1 VKGKRRFIVPL
12 FFATLFSILFFTT
25 SASATPLSQ
34 QIRDLQKKADALYMQ
49 EGYAVDQYNTAND
62 QYTTVMKD
70 IAENQKLLGYA
81 QFNLAVADSNL
92 KKRLVLLYKEQQ
104 VQLLD
109 VLLSTSSFD
118 ALVTQLDTMKQL
130 NAGDIATVKTIKKLR
145 QEIKDRGVKLEAD
158 KQVAATLLAQK
169 KDKLANIKAIEAKV
183 NRLIA
188 GKKNQLRRLEAQQA
202 AAARA
207 RAVAAQLNPLPNI
220 DPGSVVDP
228 GSVGGGRPEV
238 VAIAQRYL
246 GCPYFYGG
254 SGPNVFDCSG
264 LAMYVYA
271 QIGINLPHNATA
283 QQQMGT
289 SFTDP
294 SLALPGDLV
303 FFGYPAYH
311 VGIYVGGGAMIN
323 APHTGTVVSYGSI
336 GGASSFSRF

>member
-1 VKGKRRFIVPL
+1 VNGRRRFIVPL
-12 FFATLFSILFFTT
+12 FFATLLSLLVFTA

-34 QIRDLQKKADALYMQ
+34 QIRDLQKKANTLYMQ
-49 EGYAVDQYNTAND
+49 EGYAVDAYNSAND
-62 QYTTVMKD
+62 QYTTVMKA
-70 IAENQKLLGYA
+70 IAENTKLLGYA
-81 QFNLAVADSNL
+81 QFNLTIADSNL

-130 NAGDIATVKTIKKLR
+130 NAGDVATVKTIKKLR
-145 QEIKDRGVKLEAD
+145 QEIRDRGVKLAAD
-158 KQVAATLLAQK
+158 KKAATTLLAQK
-169 KDKLANIKAIEAKV
+169 KDKLAAIKAIESKV

-207 RAVAAQLNPLPNI
+207 RAVASQLNPLPNI
-220 DPGSVVDP
+220 DPGSA
-228 GSVGGGRPEV
+228 GGGRSQV

-246 GCPYFYGG
+246 GLPYVYGA
-254 SGPNVFDCSG
+254 SGPSSFDCSG
-264 LAMYVYA
+264 LTMFVYA
-271 QIGINLPHNATA
+271 QIGISLPHNAAA
-283 QQQMGT
+283 QQPMGT

-294 SLALPGDLV
+294 SQAAPGDLV

-311 VGIYVGGGAMIN
+311 VGIYVGGGSMIH
-323 APHTGTVVSYGSI
+323 APHTGTVVQYGSI
-336 GGASSFSRF
+336 AGASSFSRF

>member
-130 NAGDIATVKTIKKLR
+130 NAGDVATVKTIKKLR

-158 KQVAATLLAQK
+158 KKVAATLLAQK
-169 KDKLANIKAIEAKV
+169 KDKLANTKAIEAKV

-220 DPGSVVDP
+220 DPGSA
-228 GSVGGGRPEV
+228 GGGRPEV

-246 GCPYFYGG
+246 GCPYHYGG

-264 LAMYVYA
+264 LTSYVYA
-271 QIGINLPHNATA
+271 QIGINLPHNAAA

-336 GGASSFSRF
+336 AGASSFSRF

>member
-1 VKGKRRFIVPL
+1 MNGKRRFILPL
-12 FFATLFSILFFTT
+12 FFATLFSLLFFTA
-25 SASATPLSQ
+25 SASATPLSR

-130 NAGDIATVKTIKKLR
+130 NAGDVATVKTIKKLR
-145 QEIKDRGVKLEAD
+145 QEIKDRGVKLDAD
-158 KQVAATLLAQK
+158 KKAAATLLAQK

-207 RAVAAQLNPLPNI
+207 RAVASQLNPLPNI
-220 DPGSVVDP
+220 DPGSA
-228 GSVGGGRPEV
+228 GGGRPEV

-246 GCPYFYGG
+246 GYPYGYGD
-254 SGPNVFDCSG
+254 SGPSSFDCSG
-264 LAMYVYA
+264 LAMFVYA
-271 QIGINLPHNATA
+271 QIGISLPHNAAA
-283 QQQMGT
+283 QQLMGT
-289 SFTDP
+289 RFTDP
-294 SLALPGDLV
+294 SQALPGDLV

-336 GGASSFSRF
+336 AGASSFSRF